1 MKETKAFVI
10 EMNGSQVIDLSART
24 QEVTWKLRHKELEV
38 SYAEMDKLP
47 RQRKLYILRLEK
59 LAISSC

>member
-24 QEVTWKLRHKELEV
+24 QEVMWKLRHKELEV
-38 SYAEMDKLP
+38 NYAEMDKLP